1 MVSIILVVISI
12 ALLASVAA
20 VSMNHIPVDAYLRQQ
35 MMKEAEAGIQMASNG
50 VGRYLNSHR
59 DTSGNIIYPGDGVNL
74 APLYAPNYGFLPQ
87 DIRKELTWE
96 VTAAKLSPDLP
107 AAAICLR
114 PVSTSSALQQ
124 DVLERLRAQLPV
136 GSAYV
141 NTGCNAT
148 SNVVGGTHLT
158 YWLPISHI
166 N

>member
-50 VGRYLNSHR
+50 VGRYFNSHR
-59 DTSGNIIYPGDGVNL
+59 DTSGNIIYPGDGTNL
-74 APLYAPNYGFLPQ
+74 APLVAPSYGFMPP
-87 DIRKELTWE
+87 DIRNELTWE
-96 VTAAKLSPDLP
+96 LTAAKLSPELP
-107 AAAICLR
+107 AAAICIR
-114 PVSTSSALQQ
+114 PLTASNALQQ
-124 DVLERLRAQLPV
+124 DVLEHLRAQLPV

-141 NTGCNAT
+141 GTACGAT
-148 SNVVGGTHLT
+148 SNIVGGTHLT
-158 YWLPISHI
+158 YWVPLAHI